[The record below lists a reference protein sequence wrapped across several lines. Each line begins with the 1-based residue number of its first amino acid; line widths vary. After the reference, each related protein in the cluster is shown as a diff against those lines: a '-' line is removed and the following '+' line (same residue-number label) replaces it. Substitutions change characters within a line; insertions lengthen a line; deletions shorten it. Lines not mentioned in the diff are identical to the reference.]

1 MKAKEISNRVK
12 EVCDEEPSNSYST
25 YRLFHSVGDVD
36 VIPTRV
42 RDVRAFEVIQASR
55 LGVLS

>member
-1 MKAKEISNRVK
+1 MKAKGISNRVK
-12 EVCDEEPSNSYST
+12 GVCDEEPSNSYST

-42 RDVRAFEVIQASR
+42 RDVRALVIQASR